1 MIRFVG
7 EASTTRG
14 GEELHE
20 DNHKMVPII
29 SESMS
34 ELRKARAPPLKK
46 KS

>member
-7 EASTTRG
+7 KASMTRG
-14 GEELHE
+14 GEELHK

-34 ELRKARAPPLKK
+34 EEKKARAPPLQK